1 MIFKLRTWWLA
12 AREAWRVWRQIGQ
25 AQKGANHFAD
35 EVVPMRHLE
44 AADRPAVQAHLLAL
58 STEDRYLRFGYHAS
72 NEQIRHYVDHLD
84 FERDEIYGIF
94 NRKLALIA
102 MAHLA
107 AGRQP
112 QVLACAEF
120 GVSVLAH
127 ARGRGYGGQLFARAV
142 MHARNAGVGLL
153 FIHALSEN
161 RVMLQIARKAGA
173 QVDRDG
179 GESEAYL
186 KLPEASMDT
195 RVVELLED
203 HMADTDYQLKVQA
216 KHFWDFLA
224 DVQEVR
230 QGVREGRH
238 RASS

>member
-1 MIFKLRTWWLA
+1 MACLVAKGTSAERHVED
-12 AREAWRVWRQIGQ
+12 EA
-25 AQKGANHFAD
+25 
-35 EVVPMRHLE
+35 VPMRHLG
-44 AADRPAVQAHLLAL
+44 AADRPAVHAHLLDL
-58 STEDRYLRFGYHAS
+58 SVEDRYLRFGYHAS
-72 NEQIRHYVDHLD
+72 NAQIRHYVDHLD
-84 FERDEIYGIF
+84 FDRDEIYGIF
-94 NRKLALIA
+94 NRQLVLIA

-127 ARGRGYGGQLFARAV
+127 ARGRGYGRLLFERAV
-142 MHARNAGVGLL
+142 LHARNAGVRLL
-153 FIHALSEN
+153 FIHTLSEN
-161 RVMLQIARKAGA
+161 RAMLKIARKAGA
-173 QVDRDG
+173 QLHRDG

-195 RVVELLED
+195 HVVELLED
-203 HMADTDYQLKVQA
+203 HLAETDYQLKVQA

-230 QGVREGRH
+230 QNVRAGRH
-238 RASS
+238 RAGS